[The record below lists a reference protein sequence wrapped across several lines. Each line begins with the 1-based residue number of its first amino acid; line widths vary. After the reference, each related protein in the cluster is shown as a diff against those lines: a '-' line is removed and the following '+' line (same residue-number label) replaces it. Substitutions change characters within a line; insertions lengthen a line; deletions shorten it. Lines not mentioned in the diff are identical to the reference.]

1 MKFLFTQLVLLV
13 TSVIFLIYLFSLDY
27 FLPYHSGSEVNW
39 YNLSTVLILLYIL
52 IQSLIS
58 LTIFLTQ
65 KFLAYSWSEFPNSKV
80 AMKWGI
86 IIATSFVGGFILNV
100 FSILVF
106 PWGAIAL
113 LLVIILLTV
122 I

>member
-1 MKFLFTQLVLLV
+1 MKFLFTQLVLLI

-27 FLPYHSGSEVNW
+27 FLPYNFGNEVNW
-39 YNLSTVLILLYIL
+39 YNLSTVLILLFIF
-52 IQSLIS
+52 IQSFIS

-65 KFLAYSWSEFPNSKV
+65 KFLAYSWSEFPNFKV

-86 IIATSFVGGFILNV
+86 IIATSFIGGFLLNV
-100 FSILVF
+100 FSVLVF
-106 PWGAIAL
+106 PWGSIAL